1 MSDGT
6 APARKIVCPT
16 ETIQPFICS
25 SKKDGV
31 EVRLARTF
39 ARFTAQNIWDE
50 SSTLTLRLGGKNDM
64 KRRTFLRNAAAGGL
78 AVAVAPSVTRSADQ
92 KSAAPDAGLRAIST
106 DRAPKP
112 VGPFSQAIKA
122 NGFVFVAGITARDPK
137 SGQVIED
144 DITKQTELVM
154 ENIKAILEAAGSSF
168 DRTVKTTV
176 YLKDMNDFDAMGK
189 VYSSYFPAHPPA
201 RATVEVVRLHG
212 GRVEIELIA
221 LA

>member
-1 MSDGT
+1 
-6 APARKIVCPT
+6 
-16 ETIQPFICS
+16 
-25 SKKDGV
+25 
-31 EVRLARTF
+31 
-39 ARFTAQNIWDE
+39 
-50 SSTLTLRLGGKNDM
+50 M
-64 KRRTFLRNAAAGGL
+64 KRRTFLRKAAMSGL
-78 AVAVAPSVTRSADQ
+78 AAAVAPEVARSANN
-92 KSAAPDAGLRAIST
+92 KPAPSSLKLQAIST
-106 DRAPKP
+106 NRAPKP

-144 DITKQTELVM
+144 DITRQTELVL
-154 ENIKAILEAAGSSF
+154 ENIKAILEAADSSL

-189 VYSSYFPAHPPA
+189 VYSRYFPSHPPA
-201 RATVEVVRLHG
+201 RATVEVSRLHG